1 MANSIRV
8 IEPRGVFDSNQAE
21 KFYQDVEQI
30 AKGSTEIIVVDFKD
44 VTFMDSSGL
53 GILVKTLKLTQ
64 SLDVKLLLCSFNDQI
79 KLLFELTGMDRV
91 FEIYERRE
99 ELESQIE
106 PLSPTAQ

>member
-106 PLSPTAQ
+106 PLSPSAQ

>member
-8 IEPRGVFDSNQAE
+8 IEPSGVFDSNQAE

>member
-21 KFYQDVEQI
+21 EFYQDVEQL
-30 AKGSTEIIVVDFKD
+30 AKGSVEMIIVDFKD

-64 SLDVKLLLCSFNDQI
+64 SLGVKFLLCSFNDQV
-79 KLLFELTGMDRV
+79 KLLFELTSMDRV

-99 ELESQIE
+99 ELEAKID
-106 PLSPTAQ
+106 PLSPTAP